1 MELVVSVYCCWMLHA
16 CLLLQVV
23 RRGTRSLRLAV
34 IPGELLPMVVVSLG
48 AEEATTPLQMVRL
61 VVCECSSF
69 FLAINSQ

>member
-1 MELVVSVYCCWMLHA
+1 VVSVYCCWMLHA

-48 AEEATTPLQMVRL
+48 AEEATTPLPLMVRL
-61 VVCECSSF
+61 VVCEYSF
-69 FLAINSQ
+69 LSCA